1 MYKIYLKQAI
11 ALWKENKLL
20 TLVSV
25 LGTALAIAMIMVIVL
40 VWQIRTANYSPETKR
55 DRTLYVSGAVS
66 VNKENAGWVSSGWIS
81 YKTIKECFYP
91 IPEAEAVTAVS
102 PYQARLAALPD
113 HTVEFKSDV
122 TYTDAAFWK
131 VFEFRFLSG
140 KPYTE
145 EEVESGIAQAVVTE
159 STARRLYGSTDVTGK
174 EIHLSYVSYRI
185 CGVVED
191 VSLLAQYAYGDI
203 WVPFTSAPEL
213 LQTWDKD
220 QLLGFFQCYILARN
234 AADFSKIQAAAEQN
248 VNRLNSINQ
257 TDDLMLMKAPD
268 THLTHLVRENFYT
281 VPDLPAAI
289 FRYSVII
296 LILLLIPSINMS
308 GITLSRMRKRMSEIG
323 VRKAFGAGRM
333 ELIKQILSENLG
345 LTLLGGILGFFFSYA
360 SILILKS
367 WLLTPVIQS
376 TSLSGDSFL
385 NADMLFNPLIFG
397 LALLFCLVMNLLS
410 AGVPAWRASGKNIVD
425 ALNEN

>member
-1 MYKIYLKQAI
+1 MYKIYLKQAL

-25 LGTALAIAMIMVIVL
+25 MGTALAIAMIMVIVL

-55 DRTLYVSGAVS
+55 DRMLYVGGATAR
-66 VNKENAGWVSSGWIS
+66 NKENPGWNSVGWIS
-81 YKTIKECFYP
+81 YNTIKQCFYP
-91 IPEAEAVTAVS
+91 IQEAEAVTTVS
-102 PYQARLAALPD
+102 PYQQRLAALPD

-131 VFEFRFLSG
+131 IFDFHFLAG

-145 EEVESGIAQAVVTE
+145 EEVESGIEQAVVTE
-159 STARRLYGSTDVTGK
+159 STARRLYGSTDVIGK
-174 EIHLSYVSYRI
+174 EIQLSYVSYRI
-185 CGVVED
+185 SGVVED
-191 VSLLAQYAYGDI
+191 VSTLAQFSYANI
-203 WVPFTSAPEL
+203 WVPFTTAPEL
-213 LQTWDKD
+213 LQSWDKD
-220 QLLGFFQCYILARN
+220 KLLGSFHCYILAKD
-234 AADFSKIQAAAEQN
+234 AADFTKIQAAAEQN
-248 VNRLNSINQ
+248 VKRLNNINQ
-257 TDDLMLMKAPD
+257 TDNLLLFNAPD
-268 THLTHLVRENFYT
+268 THLTHLIRKDFFSE
-281 VPDLPAAI
+281 PDLPAVI
-289 FRYSVII
+289 LRYSVII

-323 VRKAFGAGRM
+323 VRKAFGARRS
-333 ELIKQILSENLG
+333 ELVKQILSENLG
-345 LTLLGGILGFFFSYA
+345 LTFVGGVVGFFLSYV

-367 WLLTPVIQS
+367 WLLTPVTGG
-376 TSLSGDSFL
+376 TSLSSDSFL

-410 AGVPAWRASGKNIVD
+410 AGIPAWRASGKNIVD